1 MNTSSLHFAAARGS
15 LAYTLVEMMTATA
28 VFLMVMT
35 AIIYTYIFAL
45 NLHETDKIKLG
56 ASDDARKAIIG
67 LVNQI
72 RSATTITI
80 GEGNVTNFV
89 PCATNGIQQGNALQI
104 CPTNTNSIWLQY
116 YYETNSASSNYSK
129 LLFTSY
135 TNPGLYNLVIG
146 HSMTNAVPLFSSE
159 DSYGNILSNN
169 LNNRVIGMYLQF
181 FQIEYPI
188 VHIGPTDYYQ
198 YYQLHTRITRRMLY

>member
-1 MNTSSLHFAAARGS
+1 VKTSALSRFVPRGS
-15 LAYTLVEMMTATA
+15 LAYTLVEIMTATS
-28 VFLMVMT
+28 VFLLLMT

-67 LVNQI
+67 LVDQI
-72 RSATTITI
+72 RSANKIRI

-89 PCATNGIQQGNALQI
+89 ECATNGIQQGNAIQI
-104 CPTNTNSIWLQY
+104 CPTNTNTIWLQY
-116 YYETNSASSNYSK
+116 YYETNSGSSNYSK

-135 TNPGLYNLVIG
+135 TNPGQYSLVIG

-159 DSYGNILSNN
+159 DSYGNVLSND

-181 FQIEYPI
+181 FQIEYP
-188 VHIGPTDYYQ
+188 VVNIGPTDYYQ
-198 YYQLHTRITRRMLY
+198 YYQLHTRVTRRMIY